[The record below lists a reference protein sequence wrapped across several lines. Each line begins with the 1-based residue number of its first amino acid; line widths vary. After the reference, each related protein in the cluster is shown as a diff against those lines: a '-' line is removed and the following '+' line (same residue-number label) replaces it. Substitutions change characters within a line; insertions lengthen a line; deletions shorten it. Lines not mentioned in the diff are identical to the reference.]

1 MFLKIINRAL
11 IYASERAQFKDLK
24 KYLKKF
30 EFAEILPKY
39 FLVPINI

>member
-1 MFLKIINRAL
+1 MFHKRMNRDL
-11 IYASERAQFKDLK
+11 ILASERSQFKDLK